1 MLKIAGL
8 MIAAELAQRRLVQLK
23 QNLAQLL
30 GFRIAGC
37 EITKNAVAAAAAA
50 AVAVCR
56 IHDAISAPLTMLKII
71 SPLIFEAVE
80 WALRVIG

>member
-1 MLKIAGL
+1 VLKIAGL
-8 MIAAELAQRRLVQLK
+8 MIAAELSQRRLVQLK

-37 EITKNAVAAAAAA
+37 EITKNAVAAAV
-50 AVAVCR
+50 VAVYR
-56 IHDAISAPLTMLKII
+56 IHNAISAPPTMQTII

>member
-1 MLKIAGL
+1 VLKIAGL
-8 MIAAELAQRRLVQLK
+8 MIAAELSQRRLVQLK

-37 EITKNAVAAAAAA
+37 EISKNAVAAAAV
-50 AVAVCR
+50 VAVYR
-56 IHDAISAPLTMLKII
+56 IHNAISAPPTMQTII

>member
-1 MLKIAGL
+1 VLKIAGL
-8 MIAAELAQRRLVQLK
+8 MIAAELLQRRLAQLK

-37 EITKNAVAAAAAA
+37 EITRNAVAAAA

-56 IHDAISAPLTMLKII
+56 IRDAISAPLTMLKII
-71 SPLIFEAVE
+71 
-80 WALRVIG
+80 RH

>member
-50 AVAVCR
+50 VAVCR